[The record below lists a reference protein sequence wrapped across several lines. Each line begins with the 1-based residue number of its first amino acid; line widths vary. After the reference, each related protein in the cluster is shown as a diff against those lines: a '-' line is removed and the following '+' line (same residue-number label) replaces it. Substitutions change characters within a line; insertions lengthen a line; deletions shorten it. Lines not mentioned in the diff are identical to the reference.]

1 MPTIPRLFVMPSLTP
16 GAEVAGSAE
25 QAHYLGSVIRK
36 RVGDEVCVFNG
47 QDGEWRAH
55 ISTLRRDSVGFRL
68 DARLRAQADE
78 DDLWLVFALLKRD
91 TTDLVVQKAT
101 ELGASVIQPVVTDR
115 TNASRVNDGRLR
127 AIAIE
132 AAEQCERLTIPE
144 VRSPRALGDLLMGWP
159 SARPL
164 FAAIERAD
172 AAPVASVSGPC
183 GLLVGPEGGFT
194 PQELDVLRRYQFV
207 APVSLGPRVLRAE
220 TACLA
225 GLAVLRSS
233 GNR

>member
-1 MPTIPRLFVMPSLTP
+1 MPTIPRLFVTPSLTP

-36 RVGDEVCVFNG
+36 RIGDEVTVFNG
-47 QDGEWRAH
+47 LDGEWRAH
-55 ISTLRRDSVGFRL
+55 ISVLRRDTVAFRL
-68 DARLRAQADE
+68 VAWLREQAGE

-101 ELGASVIQPVVTDR
+101 ELGASVIQPVITDR

-127 AIAIE
+127 AIATE
-132 AAEQCERLTIPE
+132 AAEQCERLTLPDI
-144 VRSPRALGDLLMGWP
+144 RAARALGDVLMDWP
-159 SARPL
+159 SDRPL
-164 FAAIERAD
+164 FAAIERVD
-172 AAPVASVSGPC
+172 AAPIAGVSGPC

-194 PQELDVLRRYQFV
+194 SQELDVLRRYQFV

-225 GLAVLRSS
+225 GLAVLRSTGS
-233 GNR
+233 R